1 MRFAS
6 DDGEI
11 RFGIPVGS
19 IDPIDRSREFGI
31 EYDRAIAALYFPRL
45 VESTRVF
52 VTVTPT
58 TARSDLLPPIS
69 LGFCESYYLVC
80 FINFLDLF

>member
-19 IDPIDRSREFGI
+19 IDPIDRSGEFGLN
-31 EYDRAIAALYFPRL
+31 YDHRAIAAL
-45 VESTRVF
+45 
-52 VTVTPT
+52 
-58 TARSDLLPPIS
+58 LL
-69 LGFCESYYLVC
+69 FCEFLLFPNIYNKYY
-80 FINFLDLF
+80 

>member
-19 IDPIDRSREFGI
+19 IDAISIGQEI
-31 EYDRAIAALYFPRL
+31 LELNYDRAIAALYFPRL
-45 VESTRVF
+45 IQSTWVF
-52 VTVTPT
+52 VTVTPS
-58 TARSDLLPPIS
+58 SDLMPLS
-69 LGFCESYYLVC
+69 SRGFCELYFLVNFIC
-80 FINFLDLF
+80 FFDLF